1 LQLPRLAVNPT
12 CAVADKGKIIYNTT
26 QNKVLFCDG
35 TAWIDPATGGVPN
48 NWVNSGANSYLSNLN
63 GYVGI
68 GTASPHAPL
77 TIFNSGGD
85 ASTIY
90 QTPATGTNSGN
101 GLYVGV
107 YNDGNSYLWS
117 YENSNILFGTNASE
131 RMRLS
136 ASGNLGIGTSSP
148 NQKLDVVGNGE
159 ISGNLTV
166 SGNMG
171 IGTTTPSQKLDVVG
185 NAEISGNVTV
195 NSGMGIVRSTD
206 ANQLAIV
213 DFATPANLVW
223 NLNAGA
229 TICCIGMG
237 FSTFTARPSIAFGEI
252 TGSVTNPGFIV
263 CTIESLTNSSAQIRV
278 TNIGTANSTA
288 TGATLRAMIIGR
300 K

>member
-1 LQLPRLAVNPT
+1 
-12 CAVADKGKIIYNTT
+12 
-26 QNKVLFCDG
+26 
-35 TAWIDPATGGVPN
+35 
-48 NWVNSGANSYLSNLN
+48 LN
-63 GYVGI
+63 GKVGI
-68 GTASPHAPL
+68 GTATPHAPL
-77 TIFNSGGD
+77 TIYNSGGN

-90 QTPATGTNSGN
+90 QTPATGTG

-107 YNDGNSYLWS
+107 YSDGNSYLWS
-117 YENSNILFGTNASE
+117 YENNNILFGTNNNE
-131 RMRLS
+131 RIRIS
-136 ASGNLGIGTSSP
+136 SSGNVGIGTSSP
-148 NQKLDVVGNGE
+148 SQKLDVVGNGK
-159 ISGNLTV
+159 ITGNLTV

-195 NSGMGIVRSTD
+195 ANGKGIVRSDD

-213 DFATPANLVW
+213 DYVSPANLTW
-223 NLNAGA
+223 NLNPGG
-229 TICCIGMG
+229 TDCCIGIG

-263 CTIESLTNSSAQIRV
+263 YTIESMTNSSAQIRI
-278 TNIGTANSTA
+278 TNIGTANSTS